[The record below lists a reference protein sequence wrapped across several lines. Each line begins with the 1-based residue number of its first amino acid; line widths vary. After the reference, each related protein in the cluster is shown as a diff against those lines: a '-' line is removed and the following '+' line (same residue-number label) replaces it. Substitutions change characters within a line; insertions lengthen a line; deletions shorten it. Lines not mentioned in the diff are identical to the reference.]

1 MHVPWE
7 FRLRFSRN
15 LKRTT
20 PWDFHG
26 AFMGLSWC
34 VLRTPMVRPW
44 DSHRA
49 SMGFPWSF
57 HGSCMGLSWWF
68 HDMSKL
74 SRVLLDIR
82 GIFMMLSWDTQAS
95 MRPPWECRGNPTALQ
110 WTSVIFF
117 IGPPWCYYGTYMGLP
132 LCFRRPFAGRFYGT
146 SEFRWDCCMRLI
158 RDASMEIT
166 CNSGIPKNFPMGL

>member
-95 MRPPWECRGNPTALQ
+95 MRPPWECRGNPTGLQ
-110 WTSVIFF
+110 WTSVIFSLDPHGATMEPTWGF
-117 IGPPWCYYGTYMGLP
+117 HCV
-132 LCFRRPFAGRFYGT
+132 
-146 SEFRWDCCMRLI
+146 SVDRL
-158 RDASMEIT
+158 RDASMGLPS
-166 CNSGIPKNFPMGL
+166 SGGIAV